1 VRHVKF
7 GDGVV
12 VRLQGSGNDARAQI
26 NFGSLGVKELLLTV
40 AKLQPV

>member
-1 VRHVKF
+1 MRHAKF

-26 NFGSLGVKELLLTV
+26 NFGAFGVKELLLAV
-40 AKLQPV
+40 AKLQTG